1 MSLSEPHA
9 TTIDLGTARDAVAA
23 ARGRILAVALVAGL
37 AGAGWA
43 ASRPEPS
50 LVEARVQLS
59 APARPAPAAA
69 TEAEGEGATA
79 TSLDDR
85 LIAAQLELFGSPD
98 FLDRVAAGDD
108 EADPRAAGRATRER
122 EHRVG
127 LLRDHL
133 AVRRAAVPGQL
144 VLEIRT
150 TETDTA
156 RRLLEG
162 LHRRHAAVLAETA
175 ERLRAEVERGF
186 ALELGTARAA
196 AVEARSLAAATTGS
210 TAMPLERADRLAL
223 AAERHEAE
231 QMVERLR
238 KLAASGDVERA
249 MDSAATPMLARLRDR
264 RSALRARIA
273 ELSVTYLEKHPL
285 LKDANEQMAALRA
298 EARAELPRAL
308 AARKAA
314 LAEIDRR
321 IADLAAETTAS
332 VPAATPTA
340 ADPAAA
346 ADAAVAAVVARRETA
361 VAEALARETVE
372 ARLVEPPLVVEGPS
386 PLRPLIWG
394 AVAAAFGL
402 FVGFLVTALRGARR
416 PIAERGDVEPTFD
429 VPTDYADV
437 PDTAEVACDDAD
449 PVAVEPVPEAIVAPP
464 PPVSA
469 PTVVAPPRRGP
480 VSDLLDLEARA
491 VAYERLA
498 SGLIGGLR
506 RRITAEIGRRGRIVV
521 ASTSD
526 AARALGAARALS
538 ADIARSGATVG
549 LVEELALADIV
560 DGRVGCSAAIRPD
573 AATGVWVL
581 SCATRRL
588 RDAELETART
598 AALLDALAETWDVLV
613 IDAGRL
619 AAGPGMAALIARAD
633 AVILAEDASDD
644 PRALA
649 AFDGLDAAGR
659 SVWLLDPPVTT
670 APARR
675 PLAA

>member
-23 ARGRILAVALVAGL
+23 ARGRILAAALVAGL

-59 APARPAPAAA
+59 APARPAAAA
-69 TEAEGEGATA
+69 EAEGEGAPA
-79 TSLDDR
+79 APLDDR
-85 LIAAQLELFGSPD
+85 LIAAQIELFGSPD
-98 FLDRVAAGDD
+98 FLDRVAADD
-108 EADPRAAGRATRER
+108 EADPRASARDARER
-122 EHRVG
+122 QRRAG

-133 AVRRAAVPGQL
+133 AVRRAALPGQL
-144 VLEIRT
+144 VFEIRT
-150 TETDTA
+150 TETDAA
-156 RRLLEG
+156 RRLLES
-162 LHRRHAAVLAETA
+162 LHRRHVAVLAETA
-175 ERLRAEVERGF
+175 ERVRAEVERGF

-196 AVEARSLAAATTGS
+196 AVEARSLAAAATAS
-210 TAMPLERADRLAL
+210 TPMPLEKADRLSL

-231 QMVERLR
+231 QTVERLR

-264 RSALRARIA
+264 RAALRARIA

-285 LKDANEQMAALRA
+285 LKDANEQMAALRV
-298 EARAELPRAL
+298 EAKAELPRAL

-332 VPAATPTA
+332 VPAATSAA
-340 ADPAAA
+340 ADPATA
-346 ADAAVAAVVARRETA
+346 ADAAVAAVVARRDAA

-372 ARLVEPPLVVEGPS
+372 ARLAEPPVVVEGPS

-394 AVAAAFGL
+394 VVAAAFGL
-402 FVGFLVTALRGARR
+402 VGGFLVVALRGARR
-416 PIAERGDVEPTFD
+416 PVVERG
-429 VPTDYADV
+429 
-437 PDTAEVACDDAD
+437 
-449 PVAVEPVPEAIVAPP
+449 AVEPAFDASEDDTDVAADADTDIVDDVAEPLAVEAAPEAIVEP
-464 PPVSA
+464 A
-469 PTVVAPPRRGP
+469 PTPAVFAPPRRGP
-480 VSDLLDLEARA
+480 VSDVLDLEARA
-491 VAYERLA
+491 IAYERLA

-506 RRITAEIGRRGRIVV
+506 RRIAAEIGRRGRIVV

-526 AARALGAARALS
+526 AARSLGAARALS

-560 DGRVGCSAAIRPD
+560 DGRVACSAAIRPD

-581 SCATRRL
+581 SGATRRL
-588 RDAELETART
+588 RDGELETART
-598 AALLDALAETWDVLV
+598 ATLLAALAETWDVLV

-619 AAGPGMAALIARAD
+619 AAGPGMAALIASAD

-659 SVWLLDPPVTT
+659 PVWLLDPPVAT
-670 APARR
+670 AAARR

>member
-23 ARGRILAVALVAGL
+23 ARGRILAAALVAGL

-59 APARPAPAAA
+59 APARPAAAA
-69 TEAEGEGATA
+69 EAEGEGTPAA
-79 TSLDDR
+79 PLDDR
-85 LIAAQLELFGSPD
+85 LIAAQIELFGSPD
-98 FLDRVAAGDD
+98 FLDRVAADD
-108 EADPRAAGRATRER
+108 EADPRASARDARER
-122 EHRVG
+122 QRRAG
-127 LLRDHL
+127 LLREHL
-133 AVRRAAVPGQL
+133 AVRRAALPGQL
-144 VLEIRT
+144 VFEIRT
-150 TETDTA
+150 TETDAA
-156 RRLLEG
+156 RRLLES
-162 LHRRHAAVLAETA
+162 LHRRHVAVLAETA
-175 ERLRAEVERGF
+175 ERVRAEVERGF

-196 AVEARSLAAATTGS
+196 AVEARSLAAAATAS
-210 TAMPLERADRLAL
+210 TPMPLEKADRLSL

-231 QMVERLR
+231 QTVEHLR

-264 RSALRARIA
+264 RAALRARIA

-298 EARAELPRAL
+298 EAKAELPRAL

-332 VPAATPTA
+332 VPAATSAA
-340 ADPAAA
+340 ADPATA
-346 ADAAVAAVVARRETA
+346 ADAAVAAVVARRDAA

-372 ARLVEPPLVVEGPS
+372 ARLAEPPVVVEGPS

-394 AVAAAFGL
+394 AIAAAFGL
-402 FVGFLVTALRGARR
+402 VGGFLVVALRGARR
-416 PIAERGDVEPTFD
+416 PVVERGAVEPTFD
-429 VPTDYADV
+429 ASEDDTDVAAYADTDIV
-437 PDTAEVACDDAD
+437 DDVAE
-449 PVAVEPVPEAIVAPP
+449 PLAVEPAPEAIVE

-469 PTVVAPPRRGP
+469 AAPAVFAPPRRGP
-480 VSDLLDLEARA
+480 VSDVLDLEARA

-506 RRITAEIGRRGRIVV
+506 RRIAAEIGSGGRIVV

-526 AARALGAARALS
+526 AARSLGAARALS

-560 DGRVGCSAAIRPD
+560 DGRVACSTAIRPD

-581 SCATRRL
+581 SGATRRL
-588 RDAELETART
+588 RDGELETART
-598 AALLDALAETWDVLV
+598 ATLLAALAETWDVLV

-619 AAGPGMAALIARAD
+619 AAGPGMAALIASAD

-659 SVWLLDPPVTT
+659 SVWLLDPPVATT
-670 APARR
+670 AARR

>member
-1 MSLSEPHA
+1 MSSTDSHA

-23 ARGRILAVALVAGL
+23 GRGRILALAVVAGL

-43 ASRPEPS
+43 ASRPDPS

-59 APARPAPAAA
+59 APAATARAA
-69 TEAEGEGATA
+69 TTDAAEAEGEGTPAPTV
-79 TSLDDR
+79 DER

-98 FLDRVAAGDD
+98 FLDRVAASDD
-108 EADPRAAGRATRER
+108 DADPRATARDDRMRQRRA
-122 EHRVG
+122 G

-133 AVRRAAVPGQL
+133 VVRRAAEPGRL
-144 VLEIRT
+144 VFEIRT

-162 LHRRHAAVLAETA
+162 LHRRHLAVLAEDA
-175 ERLRAEVERGF
+175 ARVRADVERGF

-196 AVEARSLAAATTGS
+196 AVEARTLAAATTGS
-210 TAMPLERADRLAL
+210 TPMPLEKADRLSL

-231 QMVERLR
+231 QTVERLR

-264 RSALRARIA
+264 RAALRARIA

-298 EARAELPRAL
+298 EAKAELPRAL

-321 IADLAAETTAS
+321 IADLAAETTAGI
-332 VPAATPTA
+332 PAATPNPA

-346 ADAAVAAVVARRETA
+346 ADAAVAAVAARRDAA

-372 ARLVEPPLVVEGPS
+372 ARLIEPPVVAEGPS

-394 AVAAAFGL
+394 AACAVAGL
-402 FVGFLVTALRGARR
+402 FLGFLVVALRGARR
-416 PIAERGDVEPTFD
+416 PLVERADLEPTFD
-429 VPTDYADV
+429 A
-437 PDTAEVACDDAD
+437 
-449 PVAVEPVPEAIVAPP
+449 AVDLGDVAPDEAMPIAEAPAP
-464 PPVSA
+464 PAIAETPEQPA
-469 PTVVAPPRRGP
+469 PPAVFAAPRRGP
-480 VSDLLDLEARA
+480 VSDLLDLEPRA
-491 VAYERLA
+491 IAYERLA
-498 SGLIGGLR
+498 SGLVGGMR
-506 RRITAEIGRRGRIVV
+506 RRMVAEIGRRGRIVV
-521 ASTSD
+521 VSTSD
-526 AARALGAARALS
+526 AARSLGAARALA

-549 LVEELALADIV
+549 LVEELALADLV
-560 DGRVGCSAAIRPD
+560 DGRTGCTAAIRPD
-573 AATGVWVL
+573 PATGVWVL
-581 SCATRRL
+581 SGATRRM
-588 RDAELETART
+588 RDAELETVRT
-598 AALLDALAETWDVLV
+598 ATLLDALADTWDDLV

-619 AAGPGMAALIARAD
+619 AAGPGMAALIASAD

-659 SVWLLDPPVTT
+659 SVWLLDPPVAT
-670 APARR
+670 ASARR

>member
-23 ARGRILAVALVAGL
+23 ARGRILAAALVAGL

-59 APARPAPAAA
+59 APARPAAAA
-69 TEAEGEGATA
+69 EVEGEGTPAVA
-79 TSLDDR
+79 LDDR
-85 LIAAQLELFGSPD
+85 LIAAQIELFGSPD
-98 FLDRVAAGDD
+98 FLDRVAVDD
-108 EADPRAAGRATRER
+108 EADPRASARDARER
-122 EHRVG
+122 QRRAS

-133 AVRRAAVPGQL
+133 AVRRTALPGQL
-144 VLEIRT
+144 VFEIRT

-156 RRLLEG
+156 RRLLES
-162 LHRRHAAVLAETA
+162 LHRRHVAVLAETA
-175 ERLRAEVERGF
+175 ERVRADVERGF

-196 AVEARSLAAATTGS
+196 AVEARSLAAAATAS
-210 TAMPLERADRLAL
+210 TPMPLEKADRLSL

-231 QMVERLR
+231 QTLERLR

-264 RSALRARIA
+264 RAALRARIA

-285 LKDANEQMAALRA
+285 LKDANEQMAALRV

-321 IADLAAETTAS
+321 VADLAAETTAS
-332 VPAATPTA
+332 VPAATSVA
-340 ADPAAA
+340 ADPATA
-346 ADAAVAAVVARRETA
+346 ADAAVAAVVARRDAA
-361 VAEALARETVE
+361 VTEALARETVE
-372 ARLVEPPLVVEGPS
+372 ARLAEPPVVVEGPS

-394 AVAAAFGL
+394 VVAAAFGL
-402 FVGFLVTALRGARR
+402 VFGFLVVALRGARR
-416 PIAERGDVEPTFD
+416 PVVERGAVEPTFD
-429 VPTDYADV
+429 VP
-437 PDTAEVACDDAD
+437 EDDAD
-449 PVAVEPVPEAIVAPP
+449 GAAYADTDIVDDVAEPLAVEAAPEAIVEP
-464 PPVSA
+464 A
-469 PTVVAPPRRGP
+469 PTPAVFAPPRRGP
-480 VSDLLDLEARA
+480 VSDVLDLEARA
-491 VAYERLA
+491 IAYERLA

-506 RRITAEIGRRGRIVV
+506 RRIAAEIGSGGRIVV

-526 AARALGAARALS
+526 AARSLGAARALA

-560 DGRVGCSAAIRPD
+560 DGRVACSAAIRPD

-581 SCATRRL
+581 SGATRRL
-588 RDAELETART
+588 RDGELETART
-598 AALLDALAETWDVLV
+598 ATLLAALAETWDVLV

-619 AAGPGMAALIARAD
+619 AAGPGMAVLIASAD

-659 SVWLLDPPVTT
+659 SVWLLDPPVAT
-670 APARR
+670 AAARR

>member
-23 ARGRILAVALVAGL
+23 ARGRILAVALAAGL

-59 APARPAPAAA
+59 APARPAAAA
-69 TEAEGEGATA
+69 EAEGEGTPAA
-79 TSLDDR
+79 PLDDR
-85 LIAAQLELFGSPD
+85 LIAAQIELFGSPD
-98 FLDRVAAGDD
+98 FLDRVAADD
-108 EADPRAAGRATRER
+108 EADPRASARDARER
-122 EHRVG
+122 QRRAG

-133 AVRRAAVPGQL
+133 AVRRAALPGQL
-144 VLEIRT
+144 VFEIRT

-156 RRLLEG
+156 RRLLES
-162 LHRRHAAVLAETA
+162 LHRRHVAVLAETA
-175 ERLRAEVERGF
+175 ERVRADVERGF

-196 AVEARSLAAATTGS
+196 AVEARSLAAAATAS
-210 TAMPLERADRLAL
+210 TPMPLEKADRLSL

-231 QMVERLR
+231 QTVERLR

-264 RSALRARIA
+264 RAALRARIA

-285 LKDANEQMAALRA
+285 LKDANEQMAVLRA
-298 EARAELPRAL
+298 EAKAELPRAL

-321 IADLAAETTAS
+321 VADLAAETTAS
-332 VPAATPTA
+332 VPAATSVA
-340 ADPAAA
+340 ADPATA
-346 ADAAVAAVVARRETA
+346 ADAAVAAVVARRDAA
-361 VAEALARETVE
+361 VTEALARETVE
-372 ARLVEPPLVVEGPS
+372 ARLAEPPVVVEGPS

-394 AVAAAFGL
+394 VVAAAFGL
-402 FVGFLVTALRGARR
+402 VFGFLVVALRGARR
-416 PIAERGDVEPTFD
+416 PVVERGAVEPTFD
-429 VPTDYADV
+429 VP
-437 PDTAEVACDDAD
+437 EDDAD
-449 PVAVEPVPEAIVAPP
+449 GAAYADTDIVAADDVAEPLAVEAAPEAIVE

-469 PTVVAPPRRGP
+469 AAPAVFAPPRRGP
-480 VSDLLDLEARA
+480 VSDVLDLEARA
-491 VAYERLA
+491 IAYERLA

-506 RRITAEIGRRGRIVV
+506 RRIAAEIGPGGRIVV

-526 AARALGAARALS
+526 AARSLGAARLLAI
-538 ADIARSGATVG
+538 DIARSGATVG

-560 DGRVGCSAAIRPD
+560 DGRVACSAAIRPD

-581 SCATRRL
+581 SGATRRL
-588 RDAELETART
+588 RDGELETART
-598 AALLDALAETWDVLV
+598 ATLLAALAETWDVLV

-619 AAGPGMAALIARAD
+619 AAGPGMAVLIASAD

-659 SVWLLDPPVTT
+659 PVWLLDPPVAT
-670 APARR
+670 ARR

>member
-1 MSLSEPHA
+1 MSSTDSHA

-23 ARGRILAVALVAGL
+23 GRGRILALAVVAGL

-43 ASRPEPS
+43 ASRPDPS

-59 APARPAPAAA
+59 APAATARAA
-69 TEAEGEGATA
+69 TTDAAEAEGEGAPAPTV
-79 TSLDDR
+79 DER

-98 FLDRVAAGDD
+98 FLDRVAASDD
-108 EADPRAAGRATRER
+108 DTDPRATARDDRMRQRRA
-122 EHRVG
+122 G

-133 AVRRAAVPGQL
+133 VVRRAAEPGRL
-144 VLEIRT
+144 VFEIRT

-162 LHRRHAAVLAETA
+162 LHRRHLVVLAEDA
-175 ERLRAEVERGF
+175 ARVRADVERGF

-196 AVEARSLAAATTGS
+196 AVEARALAAATTGS
-210 TAMPLERADRLAL
+210 TPMPLEKADRLTL

-231 QMVERLR
+231 QTVERLR

-264 RSALRARIA
+264 RAALRARIA

-298 EARAELPRAL
+298 EAKAELPRAL

-321 IADLAAETTAS
+321 IADLAAETTAGI
-332 VPAATPTA
+332 PAATPNPA

-346 ADAAVAAVVARRETA
+346 ADAAVAAVAARRDAA

-372 ARLVEPPLVVEGPS
+372 ARLIEPPVVAEGPS

-394 AVAAAFGL
+394 AACAVAGL
-402 FVGFLVTALRGARR
+402 FLGFLVVALRGARR
-416 PIAERGDVEPTFD
+416 PLVERADLEPTFD
-429 VPTDYADV
+429 AAVDLGDV
-437 PDTAEVACDDAD
+437 APAEAMPMAEASAP
-449 PVAVEPVPEAIVAPP
+449 PVIAEAPEQPVPPAVFA
-464 PPVSA
+464 A
-469 PTVVAPPRRGP
+469 PRRGP
-480 VSDLLDLEARA
+480 VSDLLDLEPRA
-491 VAYERLA
+491 IAYERLA
-498 SGLIGGLR
+498 SGLVGGMR
-506 RRITAEIGRRGRIVV
+506 RRMVAEIGRRGRIVV
-521 ASTSD
+521 VSTSD
-526 AARALGAARALS
+526 AARSLGAARALA

-549 LVEELALADIV
+549 LVEELALADLV
-560 DGRVGCSAAIRPD
+560 DGRTGCTAAIRPD
-573 AATGVWVL
+573 PATGVWVL
-581 SCATRRL
+581 SGATRRM

-598 AALLDALAETWDVLV
+598 ATLLDALADTWDDLV

-619 AAGPGMAALIARAD
+619 AAGPGMAALIASAD

-659 SVWLLDPPVTT
+659 SVWLLDPPVAT
-670 APARR
+670 ASARR